1 MNMPDDYVEFL
12 ADQHNREAQEYRAEQ
27 RRKWEQR
34 VREIVREEI
43 ARIVS
48 ALDDYSED
56 GIVRVST
63 LRDVLTRG
71 KP

>member
-1 MNMPDDYVEFL
+1 MTMPDDYGEFL
-12 ADQHNREAQEYRAEQ
+12 ADQHNREDQEYRAEQ

-71 KP
+71 RP

>member
-1 MNMPDDYVEFL
+1 MSRPEEAGERSDDHKMPNTPYTAPL
-12 ADQHNREAQEYRAEQ
+12 T
-27 RRKWEQR
+27 EQR

-48 ALDDYSED
+48 ALDYYSED

-71 KP
+71 RP